1 MAEEEEEEEEE
12 TFENLDNL
20 DWSDVESELKANR
33 DQILSEVKGD
43 ATADQ
48 KDRKEGD
55 GAGEGGGEDG
65 TAKAPISSG
74 EIDINFLFDVQLSI
88 LVEVGRVQ
96 MLISDLLE
104 LDEESIIE
112 LDSMVG
118 QPLDIRA
125 NDLLIAR
132 GEVIVVNEK
141 FAVRITDII
150 SPDNRFAAL

>member
-1 MAEEEEEEEEE
+1 MCIRDR
-12 TFENLDNL
+12 DNG
-20 DWSDVESELKANR
+20 DESG
-33 DQILSEVKGD
+33 KGN
-43 ATADQ
+43 
-48 KDRKEGD
+48 
-55 GAGEGGGEDG
+55 GEGS
-65 TAKAPISSG
+65 TSKTPQSSG
-74 EIDINFLFDVQLSI
+74 DIDINFLFDVQLSI
-88 LVEVGRVQ
+88 VVEVGRVQ

-112 LDSMVG
+112 LDSLVG

-125 NDLLIAR
+125 NDLLVAR

>member
-1 MAEEEEEEEEE
+1 MAEEDA
-12 TFENLDNL
+12 FENLDGL

-33 DQILSEVKGD
+33 DQILSEVK
-43 ATADQ
+43 TENNDQ
-48 KDRKEGD
+48 KEKKEGD
-55 GAGEGGGEDG
+55 HEAEDG
-65 TAKAPISSG
+65 SEAPLSKG
-74 EIDINFLFDVQLSI
+74 DIDINFLFDVQLSI
-88 LVEVGRVQ
+88 VVEVGRTQ

-104 LDEESIIE
+104 LEEKSIVE

-125 NDLLIAR
+125 NDLLVAR

-150 SPDNRFAAL
+150 SPDNRFEAL

>member
-1 MAEEEEEEEEE
+1 MAEEEV
-12 TFENLDNL
+12 FENLENL

-33 DQILSEVKGD
+33 DQILSEVKAENRG
-43 ATADQ
+43 Q
-48 KDRKEGD
+48 KEQKEGED
-55 GAGEGGGEDG
+55 AEGEGGSEDPLTNG
-65 TAKAPISSG
+65 D
-74 EIDINFLFDVQLSI
+74 IDINFLFDVQLSI
-88 LVEVGRVQ
+88 IVEVGRTQ

-104 LDEESIIE
+104 LEEQSIIE

-125 NDLLIAR
+125 NDLLVAR

-150 SPDNRFAAL
+150 SPDNRFEAL

>member
-1 MAEEEEEEEEE
+1 MAEEEES
-12 TFENLDNL
+12 FENLDDL

-33 DQILSEVKGD
+33 DQILSEVKSEGGG
-43 ATADQ
+43 DQ
-48 KDRKEGD
+48 KEVKEGD
-55 GAGEGGGEDG
+55 GSGEGDNED
-65 TAKAPISSG
+65 AKATDTSG
-74 EIDINFLFDVQLSI
+74 EIDIKFLIDVKLSI
-88 LVEVGRVQ
+88 IVEVGRVQ

-104 LDEESIIE
+104 LGEESIIE

-125 NDLLIAR
+125 NDLLVAR

-141 FAVRITDII
+141 FAVHITDII

>member
-1 MAEEEEEEEEE
+1 MAEEEE

-43 ATADQ
+43 ANADQ

>member
-1 MAEEEEEEEEE
+1 MAEEEV
-12 TFENLDNL
+12 FENLDSL

-33 DQILSEVKGD
+33 DQILSEVK
-43 ATADQ
+43 AESSAQ
-48 KDRKEGD
+48 KEKKEGED
-55 GAGEGGGEDG
+55 DEGEDDSNDILSKG
-65 TAKAPISSG
+65 D
-74 EIDINFLFDVQLSI
+74 IDINFLFDVQLSI
-88 LVEVGRVQ
+88 IVEVGRTQ

-104 LDEESIIE
+104 LEEQSIIE

-125 NDLLIAR
+125 NDLLVAR

-150 SPDNRFAAL
+150 SPDNRFEAL

>member
-1 MAEEEEEEEEE
+1 MAEEEV
-12 TFENLDNL
+12 FENLDSL

-33 DQILSEVKGD
+33 DQILSEVKAESSG
-43 ATADQ
+43 Q
-48 KDRKEGD
+48 KEKKEGEYD
-55 GAGEGGGEDG
+55 EGEGDSNDPLSKGD
-65 TAKAPISSG
+65 
-74 EIDINFLFDVQLSI
+74 IDINFLFDVQLSI
-88 LVEVGRVQ
+88 IVEVGRTQ

-104 LDEESIIE
+104 LEEQSIIE

-125 NDLLIAR
+125 NNLLVAR

-150 SPDNRFAAL
+150 SPDNRFEAL

>member
-1 MAEEEEEEEEE
+1 MAEEES
-12 TFENLDNL
+12 FEKLDDL

-33 DQILSEVKGD
+33 DQILSEAKS
-43 ATADQ
+43 ADSGVQ
-48 KDRKEGD
+48 KEGD
-55 GAGEGGGEDG
+55 NGDESGNENGEGS
-65 TAKAPISSG
+65 TSKTPQSSG
-74 EIDINFLFDVQLSI
+74 DIDINFLFDVQLSI
-88 LVEVGRVQ
+88 VVEVGRVQ

-112 LDSMVG
+112 LDSLVG

-125 NDLLIAR
+125 NDLLVAR

>member
-1 MAEEEEEEEEE
+1 MAEEEA
-12 TFENLDNL
+12 FENLDSL

-33 DQILSEVKGD
+33 DQILSEVKAESSG
-43 ATADQ
+43 Q
-48 KDRKEGD
+48 KEKKEGED
-55 GAGEGGGEDG
+55 VEGEGDSNDLLSKGD
-65 TAKAPISSG
+65 
-74 EIDINFLFDVQLSI
+74 IDINFLFDVQLSI
-88 LVEVGRVQ
+88 IVEVGRTQ

-104 LDEESIIE
+104 LDEQSIIE

-125 NDLLIAR
+125 NELLVAR

-150 SPDNRFAAL
+150 SPDNRFEAL

>member
-1 MAEEEEEEEEE
+1 MK
-12 TFENLDNL
+12 LH
-20 DWSDVESELKANR
+20 
-33 DQILSEVKGD
+33 LSLIW
-43 ATADQ
+43 
-48 KDRKEGD
+48 KEGD

>member
-1 MAEEEEEEEEE
+1 MAEEEALG
-12 TFENLDNL
+12 NLDEL
-20 DWSDVESELKANR
+20 EWSDVESELKANK
-33 DQILSEVKGD
+33 DQILSEVKTDKNGD
-43 ATADQ
+43 QNEDKIADAS
-48 KDRKEGD
+48 RE
-55 GAGEGGGEDG
+55 GEDG
-65 TAKAPISSG
+65 TASKAPQSAG
-74 EIDINFLFDVQLSI
+74 DIDINFLFDVQLSI
-88 LVEVGRVQ
+88 VVEVGRVQ

-112 LDSMVG
+112 LDSLIG

-125 NDLLIAR
+125 NDLLVAR